1 MQIIFNIKY
10 FCFITT
16 NINNTFVILQILGH
30 RNTQVIT
37 LPIIDSINPRPPF
50 LPLALPEDLVPRL
63 NVLHGDPVVWWI
75 GQFLKYM
82 LRPQPATS
90 NKLGD
95 YAKKV
100 KFQKPIVG

>member
-1 MQIIFNIKY
+1 M
-10 FCFITT
+10 
-16 NINNTFVILQILGH
+16 QILGH

-50 LPLALPEDLVPRL
+50 LPLALPEDLAPRL
-63 NVLHGDPVVWWI
+63 NIIHGDPVVWWI

-90 NKLGD
+90 NKLNE
-95 YAKKV
+95 YAKRV
-100 KFQKPIVG
+100 HFQKPIVG